1 VKVVPPR
8 TPGITSV
15 CNAVR
20 TALGICSSCTTI
32 LHVPVNAPSL
42 GRPRPSGPAPDRTN
56 TRFSQSSPET
66 KVAIPALLPSHA
78 KAHPA
83 APSVL
88 ADGRVSRR
96 EKGAGIEMFRL
107 RGREIPA
114 AWSGRHVTDTGLYLT
129 PLQTVVACRNGLAQA
144 QQLLVYVQVL

>member
-15 CNAVR
+15 CNCNAVR

-32 LHVPVNAPSL
+32 LHVPVN
-42 GRPRPSGPAPDRTN
+42 APDRTN